1 MSDYIKIP
9 IRGLIPFKYKNICKL
24 CEITQDQEKR
34 GKFLGK
40 KSFVLHEE
48 FIDVYHKKNIFPQ
61 YKIVISSISY
71 AYFWL
76 NRMWEYQ
83 K

>member
-48 FIDVYHKKNIFPQ
+48 FIDVFH
-61 YKIVISSISY
+61 
-71 AYFWL
+71 
-76 NRMWEYQ
+76 
-83 K
+83 